1 MPELWGKPRDADM
14 LEAVNEALADLDA
27 LQHELFGAD
36 RNTTADHFAQI
47 DYWGTRGATHK
58 RLAEVQFLIE
68 TGEHPELVPK
78 GIWRTTLQ
86 AAQADYEKGL
96 QVHTGYSVQW
106 ILGQVVVLRSVLA
119 AAAGVQRGKADD
131 RWYETCQSVRA
142 GLHSGNAYEQMWA
155 WSSLADLRL
164 VALREKWSLERPE
177 KQSVR
182 RDLEEMVNVVDGPDD
197 CPALWPTFRQFWR
210 WRYWWKDPAWD
221 AEAKKGYD
229 YLYELVQPQLPART
243 REETK
248 RESTA

>member
-14 LEAVNEALADLDA
+14 LEAVNDALADLAD
-27 LQHELFGAD
+27 LQHELFGSD
-36 RNTTADHFAQI
+36 RNTIADHFAQI
-47 DYWGTRGATHK
+47 DYWGTRGATRK

-68 TGEHPELVPK
+68 TGEHPELVPP
-78 GIWRTTLQ
+78 GTWRSTLQ

-96 QVHTGYSVQW
+96 QVQAGYSVQW

-119 AAAGVQRGKADD
+119 SAAEVPAGEADD
-131 RWYETCQSVRA
+131 RWDETCRAVRT
-142 GLHSGNAYEQMWA
+142 GLHSPDGDERMWA

-164 VALREKWSLERPE
+164 VSLREGWPIEHVEPE
-177 KQSVR
+177 SA
-182 RDLEEMVNVVDGPDD
+182 RDYLEEMVNVVGGPDN

-210 WRYWWKDPAWD
+210 WHYWWKDPAWK

-229 YLYELVQPQLPART
+229 FLYDLVQPQLPVRT
-243 REETK
+243 REQSN